1 MTGHNPWAQQWREW
15 LNNVVGSLGRLDG
28 ASGLEFCESFVIEL
42 GDELRKHG
50 PETQTV
56 AELLVAEVVAVF
68 QKAAAGA
75 YLDKDRP
82 RAEVEQLLR
91 NGLEHVLQ
99 TSGGWV
105 DRSLSAEEVAG
116 RQAQLEIEIEASNA
130 QVAESLPKSG
140 RPDPDTGFR

>member
-1 MTGHNPWAQQWREW
+1 MHR
-15 LNNVVGSLGRLDG
+15 
-28 ASGLEFCESFVIEL
+28 
-42 GDELRKHG
+42 

-56 AELLVAEVVAVF
+56 AELLVTEVVAVF

-91 NGLEHVLQ
+91 NGLEHVLH
-99 TSGGWV
+99 TSEGWV

-116 RQAQLEIEIEASNA
+116 RQAQLEIEIEASNV
-130 QVAESLPKSG
+130 QVAESLPESG
-140 RPDPDTGFR
+140 RPDPDTEFR